1 MCANLAAHEPTLGSP
16 DYTKLNRG
24 YDSAWEMLRDLLAI
38 LDLRIYLYYKYH
50 NWVGP
55 DNELRN
61 MLGVVVT
68 RDEFMHNMSK
78 AALVSLIEHLTDEER
93 RQLGYNALYIKKRL
107 SLTEHNSF
115 PLLRII
121 DSFELTEYQRDCLI
135 LAYSVYADKKYE
147 KLYEYLQ
154 DDITQ
159 KYPTTALASRLF
171 APSDKDTVK
180 FETDFYSHSSFNSL
194 FVSDKLSEGKLVP
207 QNEVIEYLS
216 HGSVGAIGIQLF
228 SPEDELPELTVRRD
242 IYDELL
248 SICASGKRITV
259 SLSGN
264 EGSGR
269 RFLIKNTLAKLSLHG
284 LFCDLGVASTDEE
297 AITKAV
303 MLSRLNRALLC
314 VYIPPE
320 LSDDTDNKLSAAF
333 ELLERSQPW
342 GNIVFIVSE
351 KNLHCSLGRV
361 RYEYSLEPLETAD
374 RVTLFN
380 QYMSGFVNQLDIDEL
395 GSKFHF
401 TPRQIRD
408 AGNQLAGFA
417 EIGEVDSRLINK
429 CCYMQVVHKLDS
441 LASRIHPK
449 YTWDDVVLPEQ
460 QKRLMNE
467 ACLHIKYS
475 HRVYD
480 TWGFSS
486 KINYGKGLSL
496 LFAGPPGTGKTM
508 CAQAIANQLSMELYK
523 IQISQVVSKYIGET
537 EKNLQAVF
545 AEAKNS
551 NAILFFDECDALF
564 SKRGEV
570 KDSHD
575 RGANIEVAYL
585 LQQIEEY
592 DGVCILATNLINNI
606 DAAFMRRIT
615 YVIHFPFPDEEMRL
629 MIYQHTLPEGVKVS
643 EDVNLRFMAQ
653 KFQLTGG
660 HIKNIVLNAAFM
672 AAGEDGEIKMRQLLA
687 AGVNELRKNEIVIVR
702 EDFAEYADLIDG

>member
-1 MCANLAAHEPTLGSP
+1 MSSHEPTFGSP

-78 AALVSLIEHLTDEER
+78 AALVSLIEHLTDDER

-194 FVSDKLSEGKLVP
+194 FVSDKLSEGKLVL

-284 LFCDLGVASTDEE
+284 LFCDLGVAGTDEE

-314 VYIPPE
+314 IYIPPE

-408 AGNQLAGFA
+408 AGNQLAGFT

-508 CAQAIANQLSMELYK
+508 CAQVIANQLSMELYK

>member
-1 MCANLAAHEPTLGSP
+1 MSAHEPTLGSP

-194 FVSDKLSEGKLVP
+194 FVSDKLSEGKLVL

-284 LFCDLGVASTDEE
+284 LFCDLGVAGTDEE

-449 YTWDDVVLPEQ
+449 YTWDDVV
-460 QKRLMNE
+460 
-467 ACLHIKYS
+467 
-475 HRVYD
+475 
-480 TWGFSS
+480 
-486 KINYGKGLSL
+486 
-496 LFAGPPGTGKTM
+496 
-508 CAQAIANQLSMELYK
+508 
-523 IQISQVVSKYIGET
+523 
-537 EKNLQAVF
+537 
-545 AEAKNS
+545 
-551 NAILFFDECDALF
+551 
-564 SKRGEV
+564 
-570 KDSHD
+570 
-575 RGANIEVAYL
+575 
-585 LQQIEEY
+585 
-592 DGVCILATNLINNI
+592 
-606 DAAFMRRIT
+606 
-615 YVIHFPFPDEEMRL
+615 
-629 MIYQHTLPEGVKVS
+629 
-643 EDVNLRFMAQ
+643 
-653 KFQLTGG
+653 
-660 HIKNIVLNAAFM
+660 
-672 AAGEDGEIKMRQLLA
+672 
-687 AGVNELRKNEIVIVR
+687 
-702 EDFAEYADLIDG
+702 